1 MSGQYLLQGREGAL
15 LLLLQGLDLLQQ
27 TASLQTQPSDL
38 LKHLL
43 ILCLTKTAAKKMYM
57 KDIWQQLL
65 NENQDL
71 QPRPG
76 PVVVFLVAE
85 EKETGT
91 GARGTG
97 QVEQGSGVEER
108 VANPGSL

>member
-43 ILCLTKTAAKKMYM
+43 ILRLTKTATKKNAY
-57 KDIWQQLL
+57 
-65 NENQDL
+65 E
-71 QPRPG
+71 
-76 PVVVFLVAE
+76 
-85 EKETGT
+85 
-91 GARGTG
+91 G
-97 QVEQGSGVEER
+97 QTATITS
-108 VANPGSL
+108 

>member
-43 ILCLTKTAAKKMYM
+43 ILRLTETATKKNAY
-57 KDIWQQLL
+57 
-65 NENQDL
+65 E
-71 QPRPG
+71 
-76 PVVVFLVAE
+76 
-85 EKETGT
+85 
-91 GARGTG
+91 G
-97 QVEQGSGVEER
+97 QTATITS
-108 VANPGSL
+108 